1 MSATQNQAVPSPA
14 DAFGDYLP
22 QLTAALDKLTTD
34 AAALPGKS
42 DLDFQRSMDRSFGKD
57 LDKASQRVLNLTER
71 VLALVDESQK
81 AAAAG
86 EKKGKPVTKRRKL
99 EDEDDVTDGYKG
111 SVLGVVDGLLE
122 DADTQMDELRGS
134 KGKTNIAIKPS
145 LLAQAGK
152 KLPGPFSKQI
162 ERLPQNI
169 IHAVGLS
176 KPQLL
181 FPDAPDNT
189 RTDVPWAPTLPNKPH
204 AMVPLGA
211 NVKMD
216 FELTPEEEADSAKAA
231 ARVEREQKARH
242 HPYYYE
248 TKHLPYPT
256 SMFIPSQ
263 PIPPKP
269 FNSTPFMF
277 VDTPEKYHQM
287 VEKLKGAK
295 EIAVDLEHHDMR
307 SYIGFTCLIQISTR
321 DEDFVVDSLSL
332 RKQIRDDKFGD
343 VMTDPSI
350 IKVFHG
356 SDSDVIW
363 LQRDFDIYLVNL
375 FDTYHASFT
384 LNMPQRSLAALLQFY
399 CNFEADKRYQRAD
412 WRIRPLPQDMLHYA
426 RSDTHYLLFV
436 YDNLRNALIE
446 KSSRPPS
453 PVAGEE
459 SVDLASA
466 RPNPQE
472 AIRRVLERSAD
483 TALRLYERDTYDVEA
498 GKGTGG
504 WLSAGKKW
512 LPKGGLDEEVGWVW
526 RRMHDWRDSMAR
538 ELDESPFYIMPQ
550 NMLAQVCTQGNNT
563 NLGRIIRPDRAPIA
577 AQYIPNIASII
588 TYAKK
593 EFKVVEE
600 ERKRQERDE
609 MLADGGIVIPQ
620 QKVDKQ
626 PKQPVQSRQRTAVPA
641 VPAVPSAPTDAAAGN
656 MWNYGQ
662 QSTPSRPV
670 VKAQPKSGLFGS
682 TIQSAPTF
690 TPSPSPGFN
699 TNKAKPASGLFGKTL
714 PRAPAARAKPA
725 SGSSTPGTGQRE
737 LSPGFLKVMDE
748 MRVEMAPKQIL
759 KRGEGEAG
767 SGTLRP
773 ESVPFVPAGQRKA
786 APASGAVS
794 SSAKP
799 APVPAPQKAA
809 PSATGPASKPA
820 ASAPDDG
827 VVQVKKSKK
836 QPQKKREAS
845 GGFDS
850 DGSKKT
856 KLNNGDGASTSATA
870 TPDISPPGTP
880 AAAAKSEKAKGKKKE
895 RVKPEDIP
903 DFDYSI
909 EPNLLDQPQSASNG
923 ADAKKKKKKNVKQ
936 APKPGGFTGVEIPTF
951 GARPARDM
959 SQPKGGNKTGTFTG

>member
-1 MSATQNQAVPSPA
+1 MSAQNNAVASPA
-14 DAFGDYLP
+14 DAFADYLP
-22 QLTAALDKLTTD
+22 QLTAALDSLTTD
-34 AAALPGKS
+34 VAALPGKS
-42 DLDFQRSMDRSFGKD
+42 DLDFQRTMDRSFGKD

-71 VLALVDESQK
+71 VLALVDESQR

-86 EKKGKPVTKRRKL
+86 AKKGKPVTRRRKL
-99 EDEDDVTDGYKG
+99 EDEDDVIDGYKG

-122 DADTQMDELRGS
+122 DADTQMDELRGI

-145 LLAQAGK
+145 ILAQAGK
-152 KLPGPFSKQI
+152 KLPGPFSKQV

-189 RTDVPWAPTLPNKPH
+189 RTDIPWAPTLSSKPH

-211 NVKMD
+211 KVKLD
-216 FELTPEEEADSAKAA
+216 YELTAEEEEDPAKAA
-231 ARVEREQKARH
+231 ARLEREQKARH

-269 FNSTPFMF
+269 FDSTPFMF
-277 VDTPEKYHQM
+277 VDTPEKYQQM
-287 VEKLKGAK
+287 VEKLKAAK

-321 DEDFVVDSLSL
+321 DEDFVVDTLSL

-384 LNMPQRSLAALLQFY
+384 LNMPQRSLAGLLQLY

-412 WRIRPLPQDMLHYA
+412 WRIRPLPEDMLHYA

-459 SVDLASA
+459 SVTLASA

-472 AIRRVLERSAD
+472 AIRKVLERSAD

-526 RRMHDWRDSMAR
+526 RRMHDWRDGMAR

-550 NMLAQVCTQGNNT
+550 NMLAQVCTQGNPT
-563 NLGRIIRPDRAPIA
+563 NLGRIVRPDRAPIA

-588 TYAKK
+588 TDAKK
-593 EFKVVEE
+593 EFKAVEA
-600 ERKRQERDE
+600 ERRRQEKEE
-609 MLADGGIVIPQ
+609 MFADGGIVIPEQKADKAHKQ
-620 QKVDKQ
+620 QAQAKK
-626 PKQPVQSRQRTAVPA
+626 KIAVPA
-641 VPAVPSAPTDAAAGN
+641 VPAVPSAPATAGN
-656 MWNYGQ
+656 MWSFGQ
-662 QSTPSRPV
+662 QSTPSKPV
-670 VKAQPKSGLFGS
+670 VKTQAKSGLFGS
-682 TIQSAPTF
+682 TIKSTPTF
-690 TPSPSPGFN
+690 TPSSISSL
-699 TNKAKPASGLFGKTL
+699 NKPKPTSGLFGKAL
-714 PRAPAARAKPA
+714 PRAPAAQAQPA
-725 SGSSTPGTGQRE
+725 SGPSTSARKQKE
-737 LSPGFLKVMDE
+737 LSPGFLKVMDD

-759 KRGEGEAG
+759 KRGEEEAG

-794 SSAKP
+794 SSARP
-799 APVPAPQKAA
+799 APAPAPQKAT
-809 PSATGPASKPA
+809 PSAAGPASKL
-820 ASAPDDG
+820 SAPAPRDG
-827 VVQVKKSKK
+827 IVQVKKSKK

-845 GGFDS
+845 VGVDS

-856 KLNNGDGASTSATA
+856 KLNNGDGASTSTTA
-870 TPDISPPGTP
+870 TPDVSPPGTP
-880 AAAAKSEKAKGKKKE
+880 AVAPKSEKAKGKKKE
-895 RVKPEDIP
+895 KVKPEDIP
-903 DFDYSI
+903 DFDYSTQ
-909 EPNLLDQPQSASNG
+909 PNLLDQPQSASSG

-936 APKPGGFTGVEIPTF
+936 APKPGAFTGVEVPTF

-959 SQPKGGNKTGTFTG
+959 SQPKGGNKAGTFTG

>member
-1 MSATQNQAVPSPA
+1 MSAQHNAVASPA
-14 DAFGDYLP
+14 DAFADYLP
-22 QLTAALDKLTTD
+22 QLTAALDSLTTD

-42 DLDFQRSMDRSFGKD
+42 DLDFQRTIDRSFGKD
-57 LDKASQRVLNLTER
+57 LDQASQRVLNLTER
-71 VLALVDESQK
+71 VLALVDESQR

-86 EKKGKPVTKRRKL
+86 EKKGKPVTRRRKL
-99 EDEDDVTDGYKG
+99 EDEDDVIDGYKG

-145 LLAQAGK
+145 ILAQAGK
-152 KLPGPFSKQI
+152 KLPGPFSKQV

-189 RTDVPWAPTLPNKPH
+189 RTDIPWAPTLSNKPH

-211 NVKMD
+211 KVKLD
-216 FELTPEEEADSAKAA
+216 YELTAEEEEDPSKAA
-231 ARVEREQKARH
+231 ARLEREQKARH

-248 TKHLPYPT
+248 TRHLPYPT

-269 FNSTPFMF
+269 FDSTPFMF
-277 VDTPEKYHQM
+277 VDTPEKYQQM
-287 VEKLKGAK
+287 VEKLKAAK

-321 DEDFVVDSLSL
+321 DEDFVVDTLSL

-363 LQRDFDIYLVNL
+363 LERDFDVYLVNL

-384 LNMPQRSLAALLQFY
+384 LNMPQRSLAGLLQLY

-412 WRIRPLPQDMLHYA
+412 WRIRPLPEDMLHYA

-459 SVDLASA
+459 SMTLASA

-472 AIRRVLERSAD
+472 AIRKVLERSAD
-483 TALRLYERDTYDVEA
+483 TALRMYERDTYDVEA
-498 GKGTGG
+498 GKGSGG

-526 RRMHDWRDSMAR
+526 RRMHDWRDGMAR

-550 NMLAQVCTQGNNT
+550 NMLAQVCIQGNPT

-593 EFKVVEE
+593 EFKEVEK
-600 ERKRQERDE
+600 ERKRQEKEE
-609 MLADGGIVIPQ
+609 MFADGGIVIPEQKADKAHKQ
-620 QKVDKQ
+620 QAQAKK
-626 PKQPVQSRQRTAVPA
+626 RTAVPS
-641 VPAVPSAPTDAAAGN
+641 VPAVPSAPATAGN
-656 MWNYGQ
+656 MWSFGQ
-662 QSTPSRPV
+662 QSTPSKPV
-670 VKAQPKSGLFGS
+670 VKTQAKSGLFGS
-682 TIQSAPTF
+682 TIKSTPTF
-690 TPSPSPGFN
+690 TPSPNSSL
-699 TNKAKPASGLFGKTL
+699 NKHKPTSGLFGKTL
-714 PRAPAARAKPA
+714 PRASAAQAQPA
-725 SGSSTPGTGQRE
+725 SGSSTSAREQKE
-737 LSPGFLKVMDE
+737 LSPGFLKVMDS

-759 KRGEGEAG
+759 KRGEEEAG

-799 APVPAPQKAA
+799 APAPAPQKAT
-809 PSATGPASKPA
+809 PSTAGPASKL
-820 ASAPDDG
+820 SAPAPGDG

-845 GGFDS
+845 VGFDS

-856 KLNNGDGASTSATA
+856 KLNNGDGASTSTTA
-870 TPDISPPGTP
+870 TPDVSPPGTP
-880 AAAAKSEKAKGKKKE
+880 TVASKSEKAKGKKKE
-895 RVKPEDIP
+895 KVKVEDIP
-903 DFDYSI
+903 DFDYSTQ
-909 EPNLLDQPQSASNG
+909 PNLLDQPQSASSG
-923 ADAKKKKKKNVKQ
+923 ADAKKKKKKKNVKQ
-936 APKPGGFTGVEIPTF
+936 APKPGAFTGVEVPTF

-959 SQPKGGNKTGTFTG
+959 SQPKGGNKAGTFTG